1 MRKMFISALMI
12 SLMLLCGCSGGYEGK
27 LEEFRSAFAEYG
39 TVSFVATMTVQDEN
53 SVADYTVECVRT
65 GEETVLRLVE
75 PELISGVTAHLK
87 GKDALIEYEGLS
99 FESGLEIGTGRTPIE
114 ACDVVLDTLESG
126 QTSQFAM
133 DGNELSF
140 RVEQGNNCYTTM
152 RLEADTMTPVS
163 AEIYYDGRLVILCTI
178 SKWHME

>member
-1 MRKMFISALMI
+1 
-12 SLMLLCGCSGGYEGK
+12 MLLCGCSRGYEGK
-27 LEEFRSAFAEYG
+27 LEKFRSAFAEYG

-99 FESGLEIGTGRTPIE
+99 FESGLELGTGRTPIE

-163 AEIYYDGRLVILCTI
+163 AEIYYDGRLVICCEI
-178 SKWHME
+178 SEWYME